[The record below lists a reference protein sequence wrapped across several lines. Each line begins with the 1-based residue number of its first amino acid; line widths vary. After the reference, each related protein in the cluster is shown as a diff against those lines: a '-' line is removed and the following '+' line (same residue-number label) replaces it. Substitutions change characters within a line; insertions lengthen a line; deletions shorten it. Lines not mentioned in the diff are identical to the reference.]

1 MIRPPTGGILEEVV
15 VRSAA
20 LALALALGLSP
31 SVPFAAAQAPAD
43 SALAGPVLPADTV
56 AAAAQPADTL
66 AAVPPADTLA
76 MAART
81 DTLAAAA
88 PRADTLAPYIH
99 SAPPGHGIRWYEPLA
114 LLGGIALTASLD
126 QPVANHFRDHRSQG
140 GQDVADAWAKVGTVG
155 VGVVTAGVLAGG
167 LISHNEKVT
176 HAGLRLLFS
185 VGLAG
190 GAAEGIKFALGR
202 ERPLQNT
209 SALDFDPAHFDTSF
223 PSGHTTL
230 AFAMATSLSDDIHRT
245 WATVGLYG
253 LATGVAVS
261 RVYQE
266 AHWVSDVVGGAALGI
281 ASAKLVSGR
290 WRVFGLTPPRFLIG
304 ARGPVIGW
312 SVAFHE

>member
-1 MIRPPTGGILEEVV
+1 ML
-15 VRSAA
+15 RSAA
-20 LALALALGLSP
+20 IALAIALGRLP
-31 SVPFAAAQAPAD
+31 AVPILAAQAPAD
-43 SALAGPVLPADTV
+43 SALAGPVPVDSLAGPLPG
-56 AAAAQPADTL
+56 ADTL
-66 AAVPPADTLA
+66 TAAAPRPDTLA
-76 MAART
+76 T
-81 DTLAAAA
+81 A

-114 LLGGIALTASLD
+114 VLGGIALTASLD
-126 QPVANHFRDHRSQG
+126 EPVANHFRDHRSQG
-140 GQDVADAWAKVGTVG
+140 AQDVADAWAKVGTIG
-155 VGVVTAGVLAGG
+155 VGAVTAGVLAGG

-190 GAAEGIKFALGR
+190 GAAEGMKIVLGR
-202 ERPLQNT
+202 ERPYQNT
-209 SALDFDPAHFDTSF
+209 SAWDFDPGHFDTSF

-230 AFAMATSLSDDIHRT
+230 AFAMAASLSDDIHRT

-266 AHWVSDVVGGAALGI
+266 AHWVSDVVGGAALGV

-290 WRVFGLTPPRFLIG
+290 WRVFGLTPPRFLLG

-312 SVAFHE
+312 SVAFRE

>member
-1 MIRPPTGGILEEVV
+1 M

-76 MAART
+76 MAGRT

-114 LLGGIALTASLD
+114 VLGGIALTASLD

-190 GAAEGIKFALGR
+190 GAAEGMKLALGR

-209 SALDFDPAHFDTSF
+209 SAWDFDPGHFDTSF

-230 AFAMATSLSDDIHRT
+230 AFAMAASLSDDIHRT

>member
-1 MIRPPTGGILEEVV
+1 ML
-15 VRSAA
+15 RSTAIA
-20 LALALALGLSP
+20 LAIALGRLPAVP
-31 SVPFAAAQAPAD
+31 SLAAQAPAD
-43 SALAGPVLPADTV
+43 SALAAPVPADSLPGPVPA
-56 AAAAQPADTL
+56 A
-66 AAVPPADTLA
+66 
-76 MAART
+76 

-88 PRADTLAPYIH
+88 PRPDTLAAAPPADSLAAAAPRVDTLPPYIH
-99 SAPPGHGIRWYEPLA
+99 SSPPGQAIRWYEPLA
-114 LLGGIALTASLD
+114 VLGGLALTGAVVD
-126 QPVANHFRDHRSQG
+126 QSVANHFRDHRSQG
-140 GQDVADAWAKVGTVG
+140 AQDVADAWAKVGTVG

-190 GAAEGIKFALGR
+190 GAVEGIKFVVGR
-202 ERPLQNT
+202 ERPSQTT
-209 SALDFDPAHFDTSF
+209 SAWDFDPGHVDASF
-223 PSGHTTL
+223 SSGHTTL

-266 AHWVSDVVGGAALGI
+266 AHWVSDVLGGAALGI
-281 ASAKLVSGR
+281 TSAKLVSGR

-312 SVAFHE
+312 SVAFRE

>member
-1 MIRPPTGGILEEVV
+1 ML
-15 VRSAA
+15 RSAA
-20 LALALALGLSP
+20 IALAIALGRLSA
-31 SVPFAAAQAPAD
+31 VPILAAQAPAD
-43 SALAGPVLPADTV
+43 SALAGPVLADSLPGPAPT
-56 AAAAQPADTL
+56 ADTL
-66 AAVPPADTLA
+66 AAAASRPDTL
-76 MAART
+76 
-81 DTLAAAA
+81 AAA

-114 LLGGIALTASLD
+114 VLGGIALTASLD
-126 QPVANHFRDHRSQG
+126 QSVANHFRDHRSQT
-140 GQDVADAWAKVGTVG
+140 GQNVADAWSKVGTIG
-155 VGVVTAGVLAGG
+155 VGAVTAGVLAGG

-209 SALDFDPAHFDTSF
+209 SAWDFDPAHFDTSF

-230 AFAMATSLSDDIHRT
+230 AFAMAASLSDDIHRT

-266 AHWVSDVVGGAALGI
+266 AHWVSDVVGGAALGV

-290 WRVFGLTPPRFLIG
+290 WRVFGLTPPRFLLG

-312 SVAFHE
+312 SVAFRE

>member
-1 MIRPPTGGILEEVV
+1 M

-31 SVPFAAAQAPAD
+31 AVPFAAAQAPAD
-43 SALAGPVLPADTV
+43 SALAGPVLAADTV
-56 AAAAQPADTL
+56 APPA
-66 AAVPPADTLA
+66 PPADTLA
-76 MAART
+76 GTPRV
-81 DTLAAAA
+81 DTLAGAV
-88 PRADTLAPYIH
+88 PRPDTLAPYIH

-140 GQDVADAWAKVGTVG
+140 GQDVADAWAKVGTIG
-155 VGVVTAGVLAGG
+155 VGAVTAGVLAGG